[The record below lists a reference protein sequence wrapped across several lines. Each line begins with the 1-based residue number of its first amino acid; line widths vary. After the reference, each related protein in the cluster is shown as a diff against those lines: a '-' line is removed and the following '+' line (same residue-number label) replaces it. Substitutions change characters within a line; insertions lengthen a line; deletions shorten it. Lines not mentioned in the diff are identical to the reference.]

1 MCPRLTHPRA
11 AAQCPAVLVEA
22 AQGEAVDERVQAAV
36 EAQQHQAEGVQ
47 NGECGGGTA
56 VGLVDKL

>member
-11 AAQCPAVLVEA
+11 AAQRPAVLVEA

-36 EAQQHQAEGVQ
+36 EAQQHQAEGVR
-47 NGECGGGTA
+47 NVECGGGTA